1 MAKALGALAKVR
13 TGEALPLGGETKE
26 ELKAKVEQL
35 TKNQASERVDPNLVL
50 IAEPFKSLWKIAP
63 DVKAALV
70 ASMKESGYDEKHPAI
85 VWDREGALP
94 VILDGHTRREAA
106 IEAGVEMLITR
117 KSFAS
122 EEDAYAYAAFL
133 QINRRN
139 ISDADLFTFAA
150 KNRERILPGT
160 GKRAERLAAL
170 FSISVTKAKNLLTVV
185 DKATED
191 QSSAILRGETP
202 INAVYQAIKSP
213 GEPKKG
219 VNIDPQPELAEDIST
234 PAAAPGVNIDPQ
246 KTASSAAPP
255 AGPPKKPPQRDAGPS
270 PLVSNDKTLSVV
282 LGVVTTLRA
291 WMKDSAD
298 QGFSTGVRNTV
309 SLFGERGLLS
319 RDVCEAIIEEIGGGN
334 KNA

>member
-13 TGEALPLGGETKE
+13 TGEEIPLGGETKE

-35 TKNQASERVDPNLVL
+35 TKNQAAERVDPKLVL
-50 IAEPFKSLWKIAP
+50 VVEPFKSLWTIAP

-106 IEAGVEMLITR
+106 IEAGVEMFITR

-139 ISDADLFTFAA
+139 ISDADLFTFAV

-160 GKRAERLAAL
+160 GKRADRLAAL

-185 DKATED
+185 DRASED
-191 QSSAILRGETP
+191 QAKAILDGEIP
-202 INAVYQAIKSP
+202 INAVYQTIKSP
-213 GEPKKG
+213 GEPKRG
-219 VNIDPQPELAEDIST
+219 VNIDPPVESVILSHLPTTT
-234 PAAAPGVNIDPQ
+234 PQGVNIDPLVEL
-246 KTASSAAPP
+246 S
-255 AGPPKKPPQRDAGPS
+255 KKPSKTPTTTP
-270 PLVSNDKTLSVV
+270 PVSKTTTISDLT
-282 LGVVTTLRA
+282 GVTTTLRA

-298 QGFSTGVRNTV
+298 QGFSMGVRNTV

-319 RDVCEAIIEEIGGGN
+319 REVCEAIIEEISGEN
-334 KNA
+334 E